1 MEEALGLTGRVGQ
14 SSNLCL
20 PLTLCDLG
28 GINITSLGSIKSY
41 IIKIKNWKLIVTL
54 IVYFE
59 VRVYRWKYIIKK

>member
-1 MEEALGLTGRVGQ
+1 MINSESQAEFYSLFTMN
-14 SSNLCL
+14 S
-20 PLTLCDLG
+20 LCDLG